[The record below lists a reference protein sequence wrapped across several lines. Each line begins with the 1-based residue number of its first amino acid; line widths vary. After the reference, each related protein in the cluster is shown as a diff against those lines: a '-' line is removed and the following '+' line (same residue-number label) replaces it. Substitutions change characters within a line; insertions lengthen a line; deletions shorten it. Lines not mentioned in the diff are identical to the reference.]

1 MKININVEISEE
13 AYIRLMSGKSV
24 PGQMKKALATG
35 VITFDDWKHKTKKQ
49 RAKDK
54 LVHQLETGWVK
65 ESPEKYKVFLSIYK
79 KGTVSYPEHYRPRD
93 EGSQDILVR
102 QRTDRNYLNNKH

>member
-1 MKININVEISEE
+1 MIININIDISEE

-54 LVHQLETGWVK
+54 LVHQLEMGWVK
-65 ESPEKYKVFLSIYK
+65 ESPEKYKVFMSIYK
-79 KGTVSYPEHYRPRD
+79 KLGLPR
-93 EGSQDILVR
+93 ILSII
-102 QRTDRNYLNNKH
+102 DREMKEAKTSLFDKELIETI

>member
-24 PGQMKKALATG
+24 PGQMKKALTTG

-49 RAKDK
+49 RSKDK

-79 KGTVSYPEHYRPRD
+79 KLGLSR
-93 EGSQDILVR
+93 ILSII
-102 QRTDRNYLNNKH
+102 DRETKEAKTSLFDKELIETI